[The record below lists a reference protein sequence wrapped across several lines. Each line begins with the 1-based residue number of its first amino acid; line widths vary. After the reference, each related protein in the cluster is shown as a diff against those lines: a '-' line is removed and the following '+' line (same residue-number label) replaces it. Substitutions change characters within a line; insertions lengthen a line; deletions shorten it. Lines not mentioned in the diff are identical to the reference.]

1 MGLNDFCISTV
12 DVNFC
17 ISTVDVLQNKLLL
30 FGWQHWQRVEHVHDG
45 MRRDRDGLRR
55 RRRGGLQQER
65 LAAHAASAASLA
77 LEQNAS
83 RAYTRDG

>member
-12 DVNFC
+12 DVDFC
-17 ISTVDVLQNKLLL
+17 ISTVDVDFCISTVDVVLENKLLL

-65 LAAHAASAASLA
+65 LAAHAASAASL
-77 LEQNAS
+77 L
-83 RAYTRDG
+83 